1 MRAILCRQHGGP
13 ETLALADVPDPEP
26 GEGEVVVR
34 VRAAGVNFADGLMVG
49 GRYQERP
56 PLPFIPGLEVAG
68 EVEAAGPGVAAGL
81 EPGRRVLALVDRGG
95 FAERVVARAG
105 DVVPLPTPA
114 AAATPSGWTR

>member
-1 MRAILCRQHGGP
+1 VP
-13 ETLALADVPDPEP
+13 EPGRP

-56 PLPFIPGLEVAG
+56 ATCRFIPQASSRG
-68 EVEAAGPGVAAGL
+68 EVEGRGGPGSPPGL

-105 DVVPLPTPA
+105 DVVPLRPRRRRRR
-114 AAATPSGWTR
+114 PSGWTR